1 MRKNIIIAAIAA
13 ASAVLLTVS
22 CAKQEQPGLSNEVK
36 TFTAVIDQG
45 ITKTTIDDC
54 KVKWVSGD
62 EISINGAVYS
72 ATPDGT
78 DATKASFAYK
88 SGTTPSSPYSAIY
101 PASLYNAGSLE
112 FPEVQTY
119 EAGKFNAPMYAE
131 STTENLS
138 FKNICGVICF
148 GLKGTSKVKS
158 IAITANEAICGAF
171 TMTDATTVS
180 LTGTGKT
187 VTLDCGDGV
196 QLGTE
201 FTKFYVYLP
210 PRNYTAGMKI
220 VITDTYGGTFT
231 QSTTSEVVIKRNEL
245 YTLVWKTSFT
255 PAGALS
261 GKFSVSA
268 SKQIQFSKGNLVAT
282 IDATGTPTAWK
293 FAANQYDCLGE
304 GGANQ
309 TIGTAAG
316 DVDLFGWSTAAT
328 NYGISTSTSSSDYS
342 GDFVDWGN
350 NIGDGSTWR
359 TLSNDEWVYLFETRT
374 NASGL
379 YKCGVTV
386 CGKTKCVVIAPD
398 GFTGTIET
406 SYDATAWATAEAAG
420 LVCLPAAGNRYGS
433 LVLSV
438 GDYGRYWSS
447 TAYDSY
453 NAYYVRFNSY
463 NVYPDNYGTRDYG
476 YSVRLITESK

>member
-45 ITKTTIDDC
+45 ITKTTIDDY

-78 DATKASFAYK
+78 DATKAGFAYK

-112 FPEVQTY
+112 FPAVQTY
-119 EAGKFNAPMYAE
+119 EAGKFNAPMYAK
-131 STTENLS
+131 STTESLS

-201 FTKFYVYLP
+201 STKFYVYLP
-210 PRNYTAGMKI
+210 PQNYTAGMKI
-220 VITDTYGGTFT
+220 VITDTDGGTFT
-231 QSTTSEVVIKRNEL
+231 QSTTSEVIIYRNEL
-245 YTLVWKTSFT
+245 YTLDWTPSFI
-255 PAGALS
+255 PAKSQRPDGILDEI
-261 GKFSVSA
+261 V
-268 SKQIQFSKGNLVAT
+268 V
-282 IDATGTPTAWK
+282 
-293 FAANQYDCLGE
+293 
-304 GGANQ
+304 
-309 TIGTAAG
+309 
-316 DVDLFGWSTAAT
+316 DVDT
-328 NYGISTSTSSSDYS
+328 
-342 GDFVDWGN
+342 
-350 NIGDGSTWR
+350 
-359 TLSNDEWVYLFETRT
+359 
-374 NASGL
+374 
-379 YKCGVTV
+379 
-386 CGKTKCVVIAPD
+386 
-398 GFTGTIET
+398 TIVHV
-406 SYDATAWATAEAAG
+406 S
-420 LVCLPAAGNRYGS
+420 
-433 LVLSV
+433 
-438 GDYGRYWSS
+438 
-447 TAYDSY
+447 
-453 NAYYVRFNSY
+453 
-463 NVYPDNYGTRDYG
+463 
-476 YSVRLITESK
+476 